1 MVKFTAPPT
10 CVSCFKQLFLQF
22 LTPFA
27 TKKFPIILV
36 KLLVK
41 LLRILQ
47 VFIWQCTVNDSTKFQ
62 IQP

>member
-10 CVSCFKQLFLQF
+10 YVSCFKHLFLQF

-27 TKKFPIILV
+27 TNKFPIILV
-36 KLLVK
+36 KF
-41 LLRILQ
+41 LRILQ

>member
-27 TKKFPIILV
+27 TNKFLIMLV
-36 KLLVK
+36 KF
-41 LLRILQ
+41 LRILQ